1 MFGHATQ
8 EGHELGARLRSVAT
22 SAIFENS
29 PGGGDR
35 LVEGI
40 AYDGGTQVNGRMR
53 GQPLEDAQGVLVTV
67 GPDVEEEPI
76 GASPAMRAITGIV
89 DRVAPTDATVL
100 IWGESGVGKEVVSQR
115 LYERSKRR
123 DRPFV
128 KVNCAALP
136 VELLESELFG
146 YERGAFTGAHSQ
158 KPGKFE
164 IAHTG
169 TIFLDEIGEMPMPI
183 QAKLLQVLQDGQFS
197 RLGSRQD
204 IRVDVRAI
212 AATNRDL
219 ARLVRAGG
227 FREDL
232 YYRLNVVNIHVPPLR
247 ERPEEI
253 PLLVA
258 HFLRLYAQRYG
269 RPQPTLSPSAMRRF
283 MEHTWPGNIRELE
296 NLVKRVVVLG
306 GKEWPDEHAVFEAHV
321 TRSEP
326 MVART
331 TLPVASPPVPAPAPR
346 STSSTLPVFDE
357 TLGLKEISR
366 KAARDAER
374 QALLAVLQRVHWHRA
389 DAARILK
396 VSYKTLLNRIRDLKL
411 EN

>member
-1 MFGHATQ
+1 MGARVRGVATNGIFRNGAYESETLADSVDYQDGVRMTGRARGQ
-8 EGHELGARLRSVAT
+8 ERELGSARDGNGAQLVERAAPSERPIAT
-22 SAIFENS
+22 S
-29 PGGGDR
+29 P
-35 LVEGI
+35 V
-40 AYDGGTQVNGRMR
+40 
-53 GQPLEDAQGVLVTV
+53 
-67 GPDVEEEPI
+67 
-76 GASPAMRAITGIV
+76 MRAITEIV

-115 LYERSKRR
+115 IYEHSERR

-164 IAHTG
+164 LAHTG

-247 ERPEEI
+247 ERREEI
-253 PLLVA
+253 PSLVE
-258 HFLRLYAQRYG
+258 HFLHLYAQRYG
-269 RPQPTLSPSAMRRF
+269 RPQPTLSPAAMRRF
-283 MEHTWPGNIRELE
+283 LEHSWPGNIRELE

-306 GKEWPDEHAVFEAHV
+306 GKEWPDDHAVVETAPLAPE
-321 TRSEP
+321 T
-326 MVART
+326 
-331 TLPVASPPVPAPAPR
+331 PAPR
-346 STSSTLPVFDE
+346 APSMSLPPAAPPRPSASALPIFDE
-357 TLGLKEISR
+357 ALGLKEISR
-366 KAARDAER
+366 RAAREAER
-374 QALLAVLQRVHWHRA
+374 QALLTVLQRVHWHRA
-389 DAARILK
+389 DAARVLK

-411 EN
+411 ES

>member
-1 MFGHATQ
+1 M
-8 EGHELGARLRSVAT
+8 GARVRSVVT
-22 SAIFENS
+22 STVFGNS
-29 PGGGDR
+29 PGGGDG
-35 LVEGI
+35 LVE
-40 AYDGGTQVNGRMR
+40 AMPYDSTARVNGRGR
-53 GQPLEDAQGVLVTV
+53 GHGLLDEAEGAVLA
-67 GPDVEEEPI
+67 VEPPIDDEPI
-76 GASPAMRAITGIV
+76 GASAVMRAITGIV

-115 LYERSKRR
+115 LYERSRR
-123 DRPFV
+123 RERPFV

-164 IAHTG
+164 LAHTG

-247 ERPEEI
+247 DRRDEI
-253 PLLVA
+253 PLLVE
-258 HFLRLYAQRYG
+258 HFLRLYSQRYG
-269 RPQPTLSPSAMRRF
+269 RPQPTLSPAAMRRF
-283 MEHTWPGNIRELE
+283 MEHSWPGNIRELE

-306 GKEWPDEHAVFEAHV
+306 GKEWPDEHTVFETHT

-326 MVART
+326 MAPRPA
-331 TLPVASPPVPAPAPR
+331 LGASPPAPAPAPR
-346 STSSTLPVFDE
+346 SAASTLPVFDE
-357 TLGLKEISR
+357 TMGLKEISR

-411 EN
+411 ES

>member
-1 MFGHATQ
+1 V
-8 EGHELGARLRSVAT
+8 RSVAT
-22 SAIFENS
+22 STVFGNS
-29 PGGGDR
+29 PGGADALAEAVG
-35 LVEGI
+35 
-40 AYDGGTQVNGRMR
+40 YDGARVDGRVR
-53 GQPLEDAQGVLVTV
+53 GQLLDEAEGALLTV
-67 GPDVEEEPI
+67 DPRLADEPI
-76 GASPAMRAITGIV
+76 GTSPVMRAITGIV

-115 LYERSKRR
+115 LYERSRR
-123 DRPFV
+123 HDRPFV

-164 IAHTG
+164 LAHTG

-247 ERPEEI
+247 DRRDEI
-253 PLLVA
+253 PLLVE

-269 RPQPTLSPSAMRRF
+269 RPQPTLSTAAMRRF
-283 MEHTWPGNIRELE
+283 MEHSWPGNIRELE

-306 GKEWPDEHAVFEAHV
+306 GKEWPDEHTVFETH
-321 TRSEP
+321 
-326 MVART
+326 VART
-331 TLPVASPPVPAPAPR
+331 EPIVPRTTQPVPPAAVAPAAPR
-346 STSSTLPVFDE
+346 AASSTLPVFDE

>member
-1 MFGHATQ
+1 
-8 EGHELGARLRSVAT
+8 
-22 SAIFENS
+22 
-29 PGGGDR
+29 
-35 LVEGI
+35 
-40 AYDGGTQVNGRMR
+40 MR
-53 GQPLEDAQGVLVTV
+53 G
-67 GPDVEEEPI
+67 I
-76 GASPAMRAITGIV
+76 MGIIES
-89 DRVAPTDATVL
+89 VAPTDATVL

-136 VELLESELFG
+136 LELLESELFG

-247 ERPEEI
+247 ERREEI
-253 PLLVA
+253 PALVQ
-258 HFLRLYAQRYG
+258 HFLRLYSERYG
-269 RPQPTLSPSAMRRF
+269 RPQPTLSQTAMRRF
-283 MEHTWPGNIRELE
+283 MEHSWPGNIRELE

-306 GKEWPDEHAVFEAHV
+306 GKEWPDEHTVFETPPTMPDPLA
-321 TRSEP
+321 T
-326 MVART
+326 RT
-331 TLPVASPPVPAPAPR
+331 TISVPPPAAPAR
-346 STSSTLPVFDE
+346 SAATTLPVFDE

>member
-1 MFGHATQ
+1 V
-8 EGHELGARLRSVAT
+8 RNVAT
-22 SAIFENS
+22 NAIFGNG
-29 PGGGDR
+29 PGGGDGLAEAVGFDDGAR
-35 LVEGI
+35 L
-40 AYDGGTQVNGRMR
+40 NGRAR
-53 GQPLEDAQGVLVTV
+53 GHEHELLDRQAAGLLTVEPTVED
-67 GPDVEEEPI
+67 PPI
-76 GASPAMRAITGIV
+76 GTSAVMRAISGIV

-164 IAHTG
+164 LAHSG

-247 ERPEEI
+247 ERREEI
-253 PLLVA
+253 PQLVE

-269 RPQPTLSPSAMRRF
+269 RPQPTLSGAAMRRF
-283 MEHTWPGNIRELE
+283 MEHSWPGNIRELE

-306 GKEWPDEHAVFEAHV
+306 GKEWPDEHTVFETPSV
-321 TRSEP
+321 
-326 MVART
+326 VAE
-331 TLPVASPPVPAPAPR
+331 AIAPR
-346 STSSTLPVFDE
+346 PTISLPPPPPARSAASALPVFDE

-374 QALLAVLQRVHWHRA
+374 QALLAVLQRVRWHRA